1 MVNLKCAKAN
11 GHSFKIRKK
20 ALSQLHI
27 VVFKTLASSND
38 EVGNLDQPCGLP

>member
-11 GHSFKIRKK
+11 GHSLKLEKK
-20 ALSQLHI
+20 ALSQLNI

-38 EVGNLDQPCGLP
+38 EVGNLDRS